1 MKSKNIEKI
10 FAKIEDISSEISIVE
25 DSISFWENRMEECF
39 SRCDEIEENQWLPNL
54 DEKISNLRKEMKFIL
69 NKVEAEER
77 ELDRLDES
85 INKLYKEIISIE
97 V

>member
-1 MKSKNIEKI
+1 
-10 FAKIEDISSEISIVE
+10 
-25 DSISFWENRMEECF
+25 MEECF
-39 SRCDEIEENQWLPNL
+39 SQCDEIEENQWLPDL

>member
-1 MKSKNIEKI
+1 
-10 FAKIEDISSEISIVE
+10 
-25 DSISFWENRMEECF
+25 
-39 SRCDEIEENQWLPNL
+39 
-54 DEKISNLRKEMKFIL
+54 MKFIL